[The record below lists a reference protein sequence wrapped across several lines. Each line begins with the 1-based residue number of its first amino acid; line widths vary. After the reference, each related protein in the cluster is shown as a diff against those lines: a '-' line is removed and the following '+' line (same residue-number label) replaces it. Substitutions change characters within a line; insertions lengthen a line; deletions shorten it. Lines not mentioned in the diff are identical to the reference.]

1 MIPSLLTSTDEDDK
15 GNDVDATDI
24 EVEDEDEVNE
34 DVDEVDDEE
43 DNEVMEVKDVSEA
56 IELMA
61 GLLETKLEIDVDLTV
76 VEVEDETSMAR
87 LLFPST
93 TA

>member
-1 MIPSLLTSTDEDDK
+1 MLTSTDEDDT
-15 GNDVDATDI
+15 GNDVDATDL
-24 EVEDEDEVNE
+24 EEEDEDEVNDE
-34 DVDEVDDEE
+34 VEEVDDEE
-43 DNEVMEVKDVSEA
+43 DNEVVEVKDVSEA

-61 GLLETKLEIDVDLTV
+61 GLLDTKLEIDVDLTV

-87 LLFPST
+87 LLFPSI